1 MTSIYTGFKL
11 NGMHLVTT
19 SKLVYVFSSFI
30 PYLKTNWNY
39 HDVAAIVK
47 NDDQQWLRLY
57 LRTSSY

>member
-30 PYLKTNWNY
+30 PYLKTN
-39 HDVAAIVK
+39 
-47 NDDQQWLRLY
+47 
-57 LRTSSY
+57 